1 MADRAEGTRLAAR
14 VLVEGTAEG
23 RILRSDMPISFW
35 GGVDAFTGVVIDR
48 NHPLFGES
56 IAGRILAIPG
66 GRGSCTGS
74 SVLMELLLNGHGPA
88 ALIFSQPE
96 EILTLGVI
104 VAEEMFG
111 TSIPVLQLHAD
122 AFAQLRPGDAAA
134 IAEGVLHLARAPA
147 DLSGSGDH
155 PPPPAPDV
163 TPEFSEADRGL
174 LEGKE
179 GAAAAMAMR
188 IIRRMA
194 VLQGAPRLIDVSRA
208 HIDGCIYTGAA
219 SLRFAETLAGLG
231 GRVRVP
237 TTLNAISVDQRR
249 WTEHGTD
256 PALARPASALADAYV
271 AMGAQPSFTC
281 APYLL
286 DAVPATGDDIA
297 WAESNAVVFA
307 NSVLGARTVKY
318 PDYMD
323 LCIAL
328 TGRAPL
334 AGPHRR
340 ENRKAALRIVLP
352 FPAGADDSFW
362 PLAGY
367 HVGLL
372 SPAAIPLVEGLEE
385 ARPSADDLKAFSAA
399 FGTTSGAPMFH
410 MAGVTPE
417 AALEQSSADGLARIL
432 VSLEDLQASWRAL
445 NRAEETRIDLVAL
458 GNPHFSITEFEALAR
473 LVEGRERRPDV
484 AVVVTTG
491 RATEAEMRRRGLAD
505 PLARFGVRVVTDA
518 CWCTVSEPVVPPA
531 ARTILT
537 NSGKYAHYGPGLS
550 GRGLRFAALADC
562 VEAATTGHSRNG
574 PPAWLAG

>member
-14 VLVEGTAEG
+14 ILVEGTAEG
-23 RILRSDMPISFW
+23 RVLRSDMPISFW

-122 AFAQLRPGDAAA
+122 AFAQLRPGDSAS

-147 DLSGSGDH
+147 DFWGSGDH

-286 DAVPATGDDIA
+286 DAVPTTGDDIA

-340 ENRKAALRIVLP
+340 ENRKVALRIVLP

-367 HVGLL
+367 RVGLL

-458 GNPHFSITEFEALAR
+458 GNPHFSITEFEALAK

-491 RATEAEMRRRGLAD
+491 RATEAAMKRRGLAD

-562 VEAATTGHSRNG
+562 VEAATTGYSRNG